1 MKIKTTQ
8 RKLVTMTAAATLMAT
23 ASASTLAQDMV
34 LEEIIVTAQKRAQS
48 TQDIPIAVNA
58 FDSDFLNKSGIVDT
72 ADLVAYTPGLN
83 GQSYQDTESVFTVR
97 GIGTQAFGVGA
108 DNSVG
113 MFIDDQPIGRTTLV
127 GSSFFDLERI
137 EVVKGPQGTLF
148 GRNASAGAIAIHTN
162 KASTDANSL
171 YFKLGGGNEGQEL
184 FEGTGNWAA
193 TDRLAFR
200 LAGRHEKRDG
210 TFEDANTGDELN
222 DRNHQNLR
230 GAVHYDFTDNL
241 YTDFSYER
249 LEVDTR
255 TAATFFDNAFDDKIS
270 INRQPKQEIEADR
283 ATLRFVWDFSDSMTL
298 TSNTSYLDYDMV
310 AIPVDADASDTFVLN
325 LFEPQ
330 EGEQFV
336 QEFRLNGTSDRV
348 DWFVG
353 ASYIEEDIAAQTT
366 YQWSDFILVQALVED
381 FTLCEATGL
390 CEEFVEQPNFADT
403 ENTSMAV
410 YGDLA
415 WRLGDR
421 TTLTVGARYTR
432 DEKDFNLNQPLPDS
446 VFGLLAGDALLKS
459 ATDGPISDDDSWS
472 SFDPRVALDFALTDD
487 VLLYASVASGYKS
500 GGFNSNP
507 DRILA
512 EGVAQKPASFDEES
526 VIAYEVGI
534 KSRFWN
540 DRAQLNAALFY
551 NDYEDFQIEDNANL
565 TILIQNA
572 AEVETQGLEIDGNF
586 LLTENLSLIA
596 TYAYLDAEFKEGAFS
611 GVDISGNQMPRS
623 PENTASLILDYS
635 RPIGDAGEW
644 NLRGEY
650 VYSDSFY
657 FDALNEFEQDSYG
670 LVNARLGWRSGSGRW
685 GAALIGENLAD
696 EEYFV
701 HQTLVLD
708 PLGFPGMGPMYR
720 LELTANF

>member
-1 MKIKTTQ
+1 
-8 RKLVTMTAAATLMAT
+8 MTAAASLMAT
-23 ASASTLAQDMV
+23 ASFNALGQGPV
-34 LEEIIVTAQKRAQS
+34 LEEIIVTAQKREQS

-58 FDSDFLNKSGIVDT
+58 FDSDFINKSGIVDT

-127 GSSFFDLERI
+127 GTSFFDVERI

-162 KASTDANSL
+162 KASTDASSL
-171 YFKLGGGNEGQEL
+171 YFKIGGGNEGQEL

-193 TDRLAFR
+193 TDRLALR
-200 LAGRHEKRDG
+200 LAGRYEKRDG

-222 DRNHQNLR
+222 DRDHQNLR
-230 GAVHYDFTDNL
+230 GAIHYNFTDAVYADL
-241 YTDFSYER
+241 VYER
-249 LEVDTR
+249 LEVDNR
-255 TAATFFDNAFDDKIS
+255 TAATFLDNAFDDKIS
-270 INRQPKQEIEADR
+270 INRQPKQEIESDR
-283 ATLRFVWDFSDSMTL
+283 ATLRFVWDVNDSMTL
-298 TSNTSYLDYDMV
+298 TSNTSYLDYDMTAV
-310 AIPVDADASDTFVLN
+310 PVDADATDTFVIN

-336 QEFRLNGTSDRV
+336 QEFRLNGTSERI

-353 ASYIEEDIAAQTT
+353 ASYIQEDIASQTT

-381 FTLCEATGL
+381 FTLCESTGL

-403 ENTSMAV
+403 DNTSMAV

-421 TTLTVGARYTR
+421 TTLTVGARYTQ
-432 DEKDFNLNQPLPDS
+432 DEKDFSLNQPLPDS
-446 VFGLLAGDALLKS
+446 VFGLLAGDALIKS
-459 ATDGPISDDDSWS
+459 ATAGTITDDDTWS
-472 SFDPRVALDFALTDD
+472 SFDPRIALDFALTDD

-507 DRILA
+507 DRLLA
-512 EGVAQKPASFDEES
+512 EGVSQKPGSFDEES
-526 VIAYEVGI
+526 VIAYEVGV

-596 TYAYLDAEFKEGAFS
+596 TYAYLDAEFKEGSFS
-611 GVDISGNQMPRS
+611 GIDISGNRMPRS
-623 PENTASLILDYS
+623 PENTASIILDYS

-644 NLRGEY
+644 NVRGEY

-685 GAALIGENLAD
+685 GVALIGENLAD

-708 PLGFPGMGPMYR
+708 PLGFPGMGRMYR